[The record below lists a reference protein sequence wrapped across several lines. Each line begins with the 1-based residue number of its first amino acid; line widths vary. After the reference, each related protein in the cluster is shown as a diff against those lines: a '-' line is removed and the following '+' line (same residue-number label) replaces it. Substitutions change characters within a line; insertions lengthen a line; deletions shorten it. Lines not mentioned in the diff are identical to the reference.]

1 MAMKRI
7 LALIV
12 LFFSIQNS
20 QVSYAACTDK
30 DLTDPE
36 YLKATGRGALVDHFK
51 KPRHQDSV
59 GWCGAFAT
67 ADSLSFAVGEPVS
80 ALDVSLNEYANTEDG
95 NKNLNELYG
104 ISVVSAS
111 NVAKKNGYCPE
122 SVIPS
127 DQTSSSNLGH
137 YAIKNLMSSFQK
149 IIDDFRSKGKP
160 SNYCI
165 DCSTAKREY
174 ENVIKPSLPNVTTQ
188 MIQQVLVKNNG
199 NSLESMRDLMGLL
212 CAGNR
217 KKPNIEVNYYTSNS
231 LFNKKNTDAINNA
244 LDSDSMPSI
253 VMSASNFTNSTSE
266 EHEMV
271 VVGRRMEKGQCVYV
285 VRNSWGRGCYSYN
298 SKIVSCDP
306 EKGTISFTEEQIN
319 SQVSVT
325 VVYKN
330 KDKLNTPPTI
340 VKPPTT
346 DKIPDDLKPP
356 RLQKGG
362 NGNNN
367 SQGDL
372 IPPRDIEGANRVDNS
387 NNSRNSNNTNNSNN
401 SINKDESNNSPNSDN
416 ANIDTQPNTEGSRFD
431 GAIEKGK
438 NLLEQGFEFLSNL
451 IKGLW
456 QALSSL
462 FKY

>member
-1 MAMKRI
+1 MKRTFN
-7 LALIV
+7 
-12 LFFSIQNS
+12 LFIFLFLLQAY
-20 QVSYAACTDK
+20 QVAHADCTTK

-36 YLKATGRGALVDHFK
+36 YLKASGRGALVDHFK

-111 NVAKKNGYCPE
+111 NVARKNGYCPE
-122 SVIPS
+122 SIIPS

-149 IIDDFRSKGKP
+149 IIDDYRAKGKP

-217 KKPNIEVNYYTSNS
+217 KKPNIEVNYYTSNN
-231 LFNKKNTDAINNA
+231 LFSKKNTDVLNTA
-244 LDSDSMPSI
+244 LESDSMPSI
-253 VMSASNFTNSTSE
+253 VMSASNFTDSTSE

-271 VVGRRMEKGQCVYV
+271 VVGRRMEKGRCVYV
-285 VRNSWGRGCYSYN
+285 VRNSWGRGCHSYN

-306 EKGTISFTEEQIN
+306 EKGTITFTEEQIN

-346 DKIPDDLKPP
+346 DKIPEDLKPP

-362 NGNNN
+362 NGANN

-372 IPPRDIEGANRVDNS
+372 VPPLDIPGGNRIN
-387 NNSRNSNNTNNSNN
+387 NSNNTNNSNN
-401 SINKDESNNSPNSDN
+401 SDNSINTNESNNSNNSNVDN
-416 ANIDTQPNTEGSRFD
+416 QTTPEGSRFD

-438 NLLEQGFEFLSNL
+438 NFFEQGFEFLSNL

-456 QALSSL
+456 QAIANL